1 MVVPHR
7 CQTGCQTVGLFADP
21 FADLDGYLKNAER
34 YAEPGIGMLNVGPL
48 PGDPDPVSFFR
59 RLGDEVVPKLTEIA

>member
-7 CQTGCQTVGLFADP
+7 CQTGYKIVGLFADP

-34 YAEPGIGMLNVGPL
+34 YAELGIGMLNVGSL
-48 PGDPDPVSFFR
+48 PGYQNPVGFVR
-59 RLGDEVVPKLTEIA
+59 RLGNEVVPKLTEIA

>member
-1 MVVPHR
+1 MGVPHR
-7 CQTGCQTVGLFADP
+7 CQTGCKTVGLFADP

-34 YAEPGIGMLNVGPL
+34 YAELGIGMLNVGPL
-48 PGDPDPVSFFR
+48 PGDPDPVGFFR